1 MILSDVLLLSLV
13 ISSSSSSSHQHSLL
27 PIDIVV
33 GLPIE
38 EGDRGKNPFLLTLA
52 KSKPVFDVALQD
64 VYHLRILPYGSLK
77 VTFENSALSDAVGP
91 QKMIEHYCNKTVDA
105 IMGLPYVYALAPVA
119 RISKFWGQ
127 GVPVFTTTALVD
139 ELGDRN
145 EFPLLTRMMGSYKSL
160 GKLVTRIAERFEWQ
174 HYFFMF
180 NDEVARGPR
189 NKGRS
194 ECYFSLSAIK
204 NLIMNNKTSTWN
216 VKMFSEFEADR
227 LQYRALL
234 SEASVM
240 SNCKFLL
247 CFLGYCRAHLCNWLK
262 FLKLNLMLF
271 LHGARRIGHH

>member
-1 MILSDVLLLSLV
+1 MISNSSPTLV
-13 ISSSSSSSHQHSLL
+13 W

-38 EGDRGKNPFLLTLA
+38 EGDRGKNPFSLTLA
-52 KSKPVFDVALQD
+52 KSKPVFDVALED
-64 VYHLRILPYGSLK
+64 VYSYSILPRGAIE
-77 VTFENSALSDAVGP
+77 VTFENSGLSDAIGP
-91 QKMIEHYCNKTVDA
+91 QKMIEHYCNRTVDA

-119 RISKFWGQ
+119 RISRFWGQ

-160 GKLVTRIAERFEWQ
+160 GKLVTRIAERFQWR

-180 NDEVARGPR
+180 NDEVSRGS

-204 NLIMNNKTSTWN
+204 NLIMNNKISTWN
-216 VKMFSEFEADR
+216 VKMFSEFEAGR
-227 LQYRALL
+227 QQYRILL

-240 SNCKFLL
+240 SNREYFLL
-247 CFLGYCRAHLCNWLK
+247 LLIILFP
-262 FLKLNLMLF
+262 LF
-271 LHGARRIGHH
+271 LRIW